1 MYDVAAACLLQ
12 FLVTVCTTILRLLD
26 KQRKVN
32 ILVTLVQHTT
42 HEMQPLDTAVFGLL
56 KKHSRDA
63 CHDFMQS
70 YPGNVISK
78 YQFSCF

>member
-1 MYDVAAACLLQ
+1 MYAVAAARLL
-12 FLVTVCTTILRLLD
+12 LLLDTVRTTILRLLD
-26 KQRKVN
+26 KQKKVS
-32 ILVTLVQHTT
+32 ILFTLVQHTT

-56 KKHSRDA
+56 KKHRRDA

-78 YQFSCF
+78 SQFSCL